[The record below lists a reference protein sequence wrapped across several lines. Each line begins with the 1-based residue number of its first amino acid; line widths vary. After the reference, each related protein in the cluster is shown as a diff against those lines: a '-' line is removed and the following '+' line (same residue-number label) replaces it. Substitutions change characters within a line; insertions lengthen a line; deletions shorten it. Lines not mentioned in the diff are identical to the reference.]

1 MKKITFATLEFLGG
15 GMLAHTILGV
25 DFNES
30 TGESSFLVLDPH
42 YSGNEDLHT
51 VITKGWCGWK
61 MPSFW
66 KQECFYNLLLPI
78 PPQNVI

>member
-1 MKKITFATLEFLGG
+1 
-15 GMLAHTILGV
+15 MLAHTILGV

-42 YSGNEDLHT
+42 FSGDEDLHT
-51 VITKGWCGWK
+51 VISNGWCGWK
-61 MPSFW
+61 MSSFW
-66 KQECFYNLLLPI
+66 KPQCFYNLLLPI

>member
-1 MKKITFATLEFLGG
+1 MGFRNFLGG

-42 YSGNEDLHT
+42 YSGKEDLQT
-51 VITKGWCGWK
+51 IVTKGWCGWK
-61 MPSFW
+61 MPNFW
-66 KQECFYNLLLPI
+66 KQEYFYNLLLPI
-78 PPQNVI
+78 PPQDVI

>member
-1 MKKITFATLEFLGG
+1 
-15 GMLAHTILGV
+15 MLAHTILGV

-42 YSGNEDLHT
+42 YSGDEDLHT

-66 KQECFYNLLLPI
+66 KQEYFYNLLLPI
-78 PPQNVI
+78 PPQNVF

>member
-1 MKKITFATLEFLGG
+1 
-15 GMLAHTILGV
+15 MLAHTILGV

-30 TGESSFLVLDPH
+30 TGEASFLVLDPH
-42 YSGNEDLHT
+42 YSGDEDLHT
-51 VITKGWCGWK
+51 IITRGWCSWK

-66 KQECFYNLLLPI
+66 KQEYFYNLLLPI